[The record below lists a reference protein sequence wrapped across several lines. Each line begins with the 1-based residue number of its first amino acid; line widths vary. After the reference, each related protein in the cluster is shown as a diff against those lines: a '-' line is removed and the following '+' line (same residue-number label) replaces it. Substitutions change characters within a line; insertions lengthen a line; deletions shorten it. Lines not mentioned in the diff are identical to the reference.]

1 MVVNLHKNLEGYS
14 MSKAGPVA
22 KAIMADME
30 SYGHLLYQHLQL
42 KGRLVNAEKTTLVTM
57 YL

>member
-1 MVVNLHKNLEGYS
+1 